1 MSIPVY
7 SEGDRF
13 LRRIHDVAVGCRE
26 GFLDEVEGL
35 LELGC
40 REFGF
45 EVGAVTEVGEE
56 SLTILY
62 TSASGSEKLSP
73 GEVIANCDAFC
84 AEVANRGQPIHIED
98 AATSEWASHPAY
110 TKLGLNSYVGSP
122 IRFSDGRKGSVCFL
136 SWVKRTAPLPE
147 FIHDHSLLLTQRI
160 ESVLERLE
168 VSEALRESEAL
179 FRATFEQASV
189 GIAHVGIDGS
199 WLKVNQS
206 ICDILGYTEQELR
219 ALKFQDVTHP
229 SDLSENLDLLSS
241 ALQQETDQYS
251 MRKRYI
257 KRNGATVW
265 TNLTTQLVRDKDGEP
280 QYFISIIEDITEK
293 RRAEETTKKF
303 EERVQ
308 EAQKLESL
316 GVLAGG
322 IAHDFNNLL
331 TAILGNAIMAKESV
345 GESSTLWNQLKQIET
360 AAHHAADL
368 TNQLLAYGGKGA
380 LVAQRVDLSEL
391 IEEMQQLLQS
401 VLSKQTEIIWS
412 RPDQSMMTQAD
423 PSQLRQVI
431 MNLLTNA
438 SEAME
443 DRQGKIAIEIDRI
456 AISRAELSTE
466 WVVNPQEGEHIR
478 LQVVDQGVGM
488 DSDTQKRLFEPFFT
502 SKFVGRGLGL
512 SAVLG
517 IIRRHAG
524 GIRIKSAPGEG
535 TTITVVL
542 PAEYIAPDDVEQ
554 TKKAERSKKWKT
566 KGTALIVDDEEHVRI
581 ATEAMMQQLGFTDV
595 ITANDGDQA
604 IKIIQDTDQTFSV
617 ILLDVTMPGPGLEQ
631 TFTQIKA
638 NSPAS
643 AVVLMSGYNEQHIAS
658 ILDMEQRVQFLKKP
672 FTFETITDSL
682 QQVLKDKSR

>member
-1 MSIPVY
+1 
-7 SEGDRF
+7 
-13 LRRIHDVAVGCRE
+13 L
-26 GFLDEVEGL
+26 
-35 LELGC
+35 
-40 REFGF
+40 GF
-45 EVGAVTEVGEE
+45 EVRAVTEVGEE

-62 TSASGSEKLSP
+62 ISASGSEKLP
-73 GEVIANCDAFC
+73 PREVIANCDAFC
-84 AEVANRGQPIHIED
+84 AEVANRGQPLHIED
-98 AATSEWASHPAY
+98 TATSEWANHPAY
-110 TKLGLNSYVGSP
+110 TKLGLNAYVGSP

-136 SWVKRTAPLPE
+136 SSVKRTSPLPE
-147 FIHDHSLLLTQRI
+147 SIHDHSLLLAQRI

-179 FRATFEQASV
+179 FRATFKQASV
-189 GIAHVGIDGS
+189 CIAHVGTDGS

-206 ICDILGYTEQELR
+206 ICDILGYTEQELS
-219 ALKFQDVTHP
+219 ALKFQDVTHT
-229 SDLSENLDLLSS
+229 SDLNENPDLL
-241 ALQQETDQYS
+241 ANVLKKEAGQYS
-251 MRKRYI
+251 LRKRYI

-265 TNLTTQLVRDKDGEP
+265 TNLTMQLVRDKHGKP

-293 RRAEETTKKF
+293 RRAEETAKKF

-345 GESSTLWNQLKQIET
+345 GENSTLWNQLKQIET

-368 TNQLLAYGGKGA
+368 TNQLLAYGGKGT
-380 LVAQRVDLSEL
+380 LVSQRVDLSEL
-391 IEEMQQLLQS
+391 IEEMQQLFQS

-412 RPDQSMMTQAD
+412 HPDQSMMTQAD

-456 AISRAELSTE
+456 VISRAELSTD
-466 WVVNPQEGEHIR
+466 WVVRPQEGEHIR

-488 DSDTQKRLFEPFFT
+488 DGDIQKRLFEPFFT
-502 SKFVGRGLGL
+502 SKFVGCGLGL
-512 SAVLG
+512 SAVLV

-524 GIRIKSAPGEG
+524 GIRIKSALGEG

-542 PAEYIAPDDVEQ
+542 PAEFIAPDDVGQ
-554 TKKAERSKKWKT
+554 TKNVESSKKWRT

-581 ATEAMMQQLGFTDV
+581 ATEAMIQQLRFTDV
-595 ITANDGDQA
+595 ITANDGDKA
-604 IKIIQDTDQTFSV
+604 INIIQDTQQTFSV

-631 TFTQIKA
+631 TFKQIKTH
-638 NSPAS
+638 SPTS
-643 AVVLMSGYNEQHIAS
+643 AIVLMSGYNEQHIES
-658 ILDMEQRVQFLKKP
+658 IIDIDQRAQFLKKP
-672 FTFETITDSL
+672 FTFETMTDSL
-682 QQVLKDKSR
+682 QQVIKDIPRPNP